1 MAITSIPL
9 KGDVYLTE
17 NQYQTLKTNGSI
29 VINGQTI
36 LYDNTGATR
45 YITDQPE
52 IVMDSEMSNTSI
64 NPVRNNVIKKYVDD
78 EVAKKQTKLTAGTN
92 ITISSSNVIS
102 AVANG
107 SFVKTEI
114 YDNTTLGDH
123 IEEIIGYTNNE
134 NGGILLKIGFKL
146 GTTAISGT
154 RKNVS
159 VATDT
164 GTITV
169 TEATGTIMNAGE
181 FVYMTPGALRS
192 GATSGKKVT
201 FICANDTDLH
211 SNSNIDISNVDGT
224 NSVTISGQEFG
235 YMPTSIDTIYYVNVD
250 IMNASLEHLTI
261 DHYVV

>member
-1 MAITSIPL
+1 MSTTKTF
-9 KGDVYLTE
+9 KGIIKLTDA
-17 NQYQTLKTNGSI
+17 QYTTLEEQGSI
-29 VINGQTI
+29 TI
-36 LYDNTGATR
+36 DGETITYNPQEYEYVTPASQYAPDAAMSSTSKNPIQNKVVKS
-45 YITDQPE
+45 YIDT
-52 IVMDSEMSNTSI
+52 
-64 NPVRNNVIKKYVDD
+64 

-107 SFVKTEI
+107 SFVKTET

-123 IEEIIGYTNNE
+123 IEEIIGYANNE
-134 NGGILLKIGFKL
+134 NGGTLLRIGFKL
-146 GTTAISGT
+146 GTTAITGT

-164 GTITV
+164 GAITV
-169 TEATGTIMNAGE
+169 TEAAGTIMNAGE
-181 FVYMTPGALRS
+181 FVYMTPGVLRS
-192 GATSGKKVT
+192 GSTSGKKIT

-211 SNSNIDISNVDGT
+211 SNSNIDISNIDGT

-235 YMPTSIDTIYYVNVD
+235 YMPTSIDTIYYVNID
-250 IMNASLEHLTI
+250 IMSASLEHLTI